1 MNAPLLRVAFAT
13 SLSTRCTAP
22 GVRPGGRVTF
32 LCRAR
37 EKSPKE
43 RRLTACRRHA
53 AKARAR
59 ERSLVDLCEATR
71 FALAAVPVATTTHR
85 TFTPVNAACTAGSP
99 LKAPLALTRRPSGA
113 CIATREFGVQ
123 PTLGARTVEASRS
136 SQGQPRERSGSPRA
150 TGQMAVLARGSR
162 RQRSG
167 VRLSASLLV
176 TFLWRDREKLPALA
190 GRIPAAVHRAAK
202 APCKSNPS
210 HGHEA

>member
-1 MNAPLLRVAFAT
+1 MNPSVAFAA

-43 RRLTACRRHA
+43 RRPTACRRHA

-99 LKAPLALTRRPSGA
+99 LKAPHALTRRPSGA
-113 CIATREFGVQ
+113 CITTREFGVQ
-123 PTLGARTVEASRS
+123 PTSGARAVEASRS
-136 SQGQPRERSGSPRA
+136 SQGQQRERSGSLRCA
-150 TGQMAVLARGSR
+150 SRTGFFARRPSQASGS
-162 RQRSG
+162 
-167 VRLSASLLV
+167 VRFSASSLV
-176 TFLWRDREKLPALA
+176 TFFWRDRRKLPALA
-190 GRIPAAVHRAAK
+190 GRIPAAVHRVAEALR
-202 APCKSNPS
+202 KSNPQQRAS
-210 HGHEA
+210 

>member
-1 MNAPLLRVAFAT
+1 MNGVRSMVALAE
-13 SLSTRCTAP
+13 SLSTRCAAP

-53 AKARAR
+53 AKALAR

-85 TFTPVNAACTAGSP
+85 TYTPVNAACTASSP
-99 LKAPLALTRRPSGA
+99 LKAPQALTRSPSGA
-113 CIATREFGVQ
+113 CIPAHEFGVQ
-123 PTLGARTVEASRS
+123 PTLGTRTVEASRS
-136 SQGQPRERSGSPRA
+136 SQGQPRERSGSLRCA
-150 TGQMAVLARGSR
+150 SRTGVFARRSSQPSGS
-162 RQRSG
+162 
-167 VRLSASLLV
+167 VRFSASSLV
-176 TFLWRDREKLPALA
+176 TFLWRDRRKLPALA

-202 APCKSNPS
+202 ALGKSNPPPRA
-210 HGHEA
+210 H